1 MTGTIRC
8 DCCGTLIPVT
18 PADLGREVVC
28 PVSRRFVAVPA
39 GGVEFAAPPAAP
51 AESSRRR
58 RLPAGAA
65 LAALAV
71 LLFCGFGGV
80 SVRLYYGDKPVAGR
94 DGVNGLTGADGKPA
108 EVVVAARQDGTTT
121 TAVAPAAAKLED
133 AGTKLT
139 TPKDTYPS
147 KSNPNPTAKSKPTT
161 AVMPAPVPTPT
172 TPNVATP
179 TPATPTP
186 ATPTNPDPTPAVVT
200 PPTPTPTTPDL
211 PDATSPTP
219 KGKKPAVARRL
230 VARLDRR
237 TTAEL
242 EAELLR
248 MREVSLDT
256 AAAPNTSIELATAAA
271 AMIQGGGAYSGPI
284 LLTKKRPDLAE
295 LPLRVG
301 PRTVLDVSAAKGMT
315 DLAKKFRSGLVGC
328 MAGGDVRPD
337 PAKVEAM
344 LLGDGDTPTAWTAAG
359 AVPCLRQMLP
369 GEVAAVRGAAC
380 EAYRRTPGVAALD
393 ALVATAAFDTD
404 FDNRAAA
411 VDALAER
418 DPAEV
423 AAKLAAVL
431 DYPWTPAVEHA
442 AEALVALKLLPATPA
457 LVAELKRASAEL
469 VSVAV
474 GGATHPVRREMVRVN
489 HARNCVLCHAPSLD
503 RADFV
508 RGALPD
514 PTKPLG
520 GPMAYYE
527 TSNVFVRADTT
538 YLRQDFSVVQPV
550 PNPGPWPSHQ
560 RFDYLVALRPAK
572 ASEPAPDDAGRAA
585 ALLFALR
592 GLTGADRGATAAS
605 WEEPGE
611 AVAETRGFV
620 AETARLVSL
629 RQTPNPTV
637 LLHFAE
643 FGKPLLS
650 LGDDAITVVLARL
663 RRGYGEAGRYALIAY
678 LDPLLKS
685 GTEAERATASVLMAR
700 LLDATAWGR
709 PLTAGERESAAK
721 LANGGNAQLR
731 SAAGLLLLEDP
742 DGPANYP
749 KEFLALLTDADPE
762 TRRLTAEA
770 LGRQSFLTE
779 IFYVA
784 LARAARDTDQAA
796 REAAGVALFT
806 LKKVPTAAGPEL
818 AASYLARLTWDTAAA
833 RAKWGAT
840 LVEGLATL
848 APADE
853 VWFAE
858 LTAAATGVKPTDA
871 PEAQVARLIGLHRKV
886 PAKSLPD
893 LVTLLAHPVYGPPS
907 SDILAGLPRLSHEPL
922 LEGLKARKPADRA
935 AAAKALGQ
943 NASLSRPDP
952 VSREQWRA
960 ADEALAGVALNDADP
975 EVKTAANFARK
986 ALVKGKP

>member
-39 GGVEFAAPPAAP
+39 GGVEFAAPPAASVEEP
-51 AESSRRR
+51 ERGRRW
-58 RLPAGAA
+58 P
-65 LAALAV
+65 LAAAGLVALLLCLGLGVLA
-71 LLFCGFGGV
+71 L
-80 SVRLYYGDKPVAGR
+80 RETATDKPVAGR
-94 DGVNGLTGADGKPA
+94 NGADGKPG
-108 EVVVAARQDGTTT
+108 EVVVLERQVGTPATV
-121 TAVAPAAAKLED
+121 AVPAAPAKVQD
-133 AGTKLT
+133 AVTE
-139 TPKDTYPS
+139 
-147 KSNPNPTAKSKPTT
+147 PTAKEAT
-161 AVMPAPVPTPT
+161 APTPT
-172 TPNVATP
+172 
-179 TPATPTP
+179 
-186 ATPTNPDPTPAVVT
+186 VVT
-200 PPTPTPTTPDL
+200 PPDTPHATPPL
-211 PDATSPTP
+211 P
-219 KGKKPAVARRL
+219 KGKTPAVARRL

-242 EAELLR
+242 EAQLLQV
-248 MREVSLDT
+248 REVSLDT
-256 AAAPNTSIELATAAA
+256 PAAPNTSVELATKAAI
-271 AMIQGGGAYSGPI
+271 MIQRGGAYSGPI

-328 MAGGDVRPD
+328 LAGGEVRPD

-344 LLGDGDTPTAWTAAG
+344 LLGGGDGPTAWTVAA

-380 EAYRRTPGVAALD
+380 EAYRRTPGPAALD
-393 ALVATAAFDTD
+393 ALVAVAAFDTD

-423 AAKLAAVL
+423 AAKLAELL

-442 AEALVALKLLPATPA
+442 AEALVALKLLPATPS
-457 LVAELKRASAEL
+457 LVAELRRASAEAM
-469 VSVAV
+469 SVAV
-474 GGATHPVRREMVRVN
+474 GGATHAVRREVVRVN
-489 HARNCVLCHAPSLD
+489 HARNCVLCHAPSTD
-503 RADFV
+503 MNDFV

-520 GPMAYYE
+520 GPTAYYD
-527 TSNVFVRADTT
+527 TSKVFVRADTT

-560 RFDYLVALRPAK
+560 RFDYLVALRQAK
-572 ASEPAPDDAGRAA
+572 ASEPAADDAGRAA

-592 GLTGADRGATAAS
+592 GLTGADRGTTAAS
-605 WEEPGE
+605 WEEPG
-611 AVAETRGFV
+611 APAAESRGFV

-678 LDPLLKS
+678 LDPLLKT
-685 GTEAERATASVLMAR
+685 GTAAERATAGVLMAR
-700 LLDATAWGR
+700 LLDAPAWGR
-709 PLTAGERESAAK
+709 PLTADERASAAK
-721 LANGGNAQLR
+721 LATGGNAQLR

-749 KEFLALLTDADPE
+749 QEFLALLGDTDPE

-770 LGRQSFLTE
+770 LGRQSFLTDA
-779 IFYVA
+779 FYIA
-784 LARAARDTDQAA
+784 LARAARDQNQAV

-818 AASYLARLTWDTAAA
+818 AASYLARLPWDTAAA
-833 RAKWGAT
+833 RGKWGAT
-840 LVEGLATL
+840 LFEGLAAL

-853 VWFAE
+853 AWFAE
-858 LTAAATGVKPTDA
+858 LTAAATGAKPTDA

-886 PAKSLPD
+886 PAKSLAD
-893 LVTLLAHPVYGPPS
+893 LVALLAHPVYGPPS
-907 SDILAGLPRLSHEPL
+907 SDILANLPRRSHEPL
-922 LEGLKARKPADRA
+922 LEGLKAANPADRA
-935 AAAKALGQ
+935 AAAKALGKS
-943 NASLSRPDP
+943 AALDRPDP
-952 VSREQWRA
+952 IGRDQWRA
-960 ADEALAGVALNDADP
+960 ADEALAGVAANDADP
-975 EVKTAANFARK
+975 EVKSAANSARK
-986 ALVKGKP
+986 ALLKGRP